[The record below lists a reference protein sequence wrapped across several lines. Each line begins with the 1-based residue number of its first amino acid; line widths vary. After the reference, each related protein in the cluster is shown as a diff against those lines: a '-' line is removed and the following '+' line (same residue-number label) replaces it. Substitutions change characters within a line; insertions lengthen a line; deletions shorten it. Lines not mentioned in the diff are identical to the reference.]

1 MLVGKSFDVVQV
13 SRGALHG
20 QFSMNGLGSM
30 VLLEIRT
37 NQRLLLN
44 GDRGADCMSFCFEA
58 TGLADEHL
66 MYNKPIAPY
75 SLNGFRQGQKESH
88 FQLTANTNVNSFGY
102 AATPTSTKTSLPI
115 RLPQQHLFW

>member
-1 MLVGKSFDVVQV
+1 
-13 SRGALHG
+13 
-20 QFSMNGLGSM
+20 M
-30 VLLEIRT
+30 VLLENRT

-44 GDRGADCMSFCFEA
+44 GDREADCMSFCFEA

-75 SLNGFRQGQKESH
+75 SLNGFRKGQKESH

>member
-44 GDRGADCMSFCFEA
+44 GDRGPDCMSFCFEA

-88 FQLTANTNVNSFGY
+88 FQLTANTNVNSFG
-102 AATPTSTKTSLPI
+102 
-115 RLPQQHLFW
+115 

>member
-1 MLVGKSFDVVQV
+1 
-13 SRGALHG
+13 
-20 QFSMNGLGSM
+20 M
-30 VLLEIRT
+30 VLLEIRI

-75 SLNGFRQGQKESH
+75 SLNGFRKGQKESH

-115 RLPQQHLFW
+115 RLPQQHLFWPSESWHSYCCFPD